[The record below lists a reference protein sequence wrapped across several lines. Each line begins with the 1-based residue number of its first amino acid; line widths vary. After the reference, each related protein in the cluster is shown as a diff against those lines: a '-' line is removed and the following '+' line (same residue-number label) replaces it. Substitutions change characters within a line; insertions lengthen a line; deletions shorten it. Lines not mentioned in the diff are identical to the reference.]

1 MCVDMYTNRLGIEE
15 FATVRYPLRVI
26 ISGTVCVTNETGQL
40 LRIQL
45 SPMNNQC
52 VLARR
57 RKDANSNVSS
67 GDAGVGG
74 EHESSYKDAPNA
86 EKVHRSALGHGMT
99 AYLQTHSSKAYL
111 TITAYLPPSC
121 SQPAS
126 NRTFNLVEN
135 ALVSRR
141 REYVFELKHYMVAL
155 AKHESIQQFKDI
167 INDAITTT
175 HLIGKEVLH
184 NDTIYQT
191 IHTTKSD

>member
-1 MCVDMYTNRLGIEE
+1 MILNNCMCVEMYTNRLSIEE
-15 FATVRYPLRVI
+15 FATVRYPWRVI
-26 ISGTVCVTNETGQL
+26 ISGAVRVTNETGQL

-67 GDAGVGG
+67 GDAEVGS
-74 EHESSYKDAPNA
+74 EHELSYVDATNT

-99 AYLQTHSSKAYL
+99 AHLQTHSSKAYL
-111 TITAYLPPSC
+111 TITAFSPPSG

-155 AKHESIQQFKDI
+155 AKHESKSI
-167 INDAITTT
+167 
-175 HLIGKEVLH
+175 LIC
-184 NDTIYQT
+184 
-191 IHTTKSD
+191 